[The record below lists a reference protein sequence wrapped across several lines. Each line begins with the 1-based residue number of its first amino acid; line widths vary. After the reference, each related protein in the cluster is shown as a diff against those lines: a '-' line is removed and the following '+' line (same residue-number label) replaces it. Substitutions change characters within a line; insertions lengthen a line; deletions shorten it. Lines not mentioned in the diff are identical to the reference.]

1 MNSEQLFEKSKIYVP
16 GGVHSPVRSF
26 KGLHTT
32 PRFINRGKGA
42 ILWDEENKNYIDFC
56 MSFGPLI
63 HGHQDPEIKEAI
75 IKALDNGWTFGACE
89 KYSLEVAEYIV
100 NRISFIDQIRFMN
113 SGTEAVMTAVRLAR
127 GYTGKSK
134 IIKFNGCYHG
144 HLDAMLIKAGSGLAG
159 TAEASSKGVTEKLIK
174 AGSGLAGTAEASSKG
189 VTEKQ
194 ASDTLICELGDLEE
208 VKKIFTDHPNQIA
221 GIFVEPLPAN
231 NGLLIQTTEFLQG
244 LRDLCTKYNALLVF
258 DEVISGFRVGFGGM
272 AEKTGVIPDLVT
284 YGKIIGGG
292 MPVGAVAG
300 KKEMMEFLAPVGPVY
315 QAGTL
320 SGNPVAMAAGLVNLK
335 KLTSS
340 AYDKLESYSHSIVE
354 ILKDWMNK
362 NGFEDFQVVRYGSL
376 FYPISTHKK
385 LTKISDLPENMNDR
399 FKALFK
405 VLLEKGIYLAP
416 NGYEVG
422 FVSISHNEEVQEELK
437 KRLWS

>member
-1 MNSEQLFEKSKIYVP
+1 MNNKELFEKSLKYVP

-42 ILWDEENKNYIDFC
+42 FIWDEEGKDFVDFC

-89 KYSLEVAEYIV
+89 KYSLELAEYIV
-100 NRISFIDQIRFMN
+100 EKISFIDQIRFMN

-127 GYTGKSK
+127 GITGRSK

-144 HLDAMLIKAGSGLAG
+144 HLDSMLIKAGSGLAG
-159 TAEASSKGVTEKLIK
+159 TAEASSKGVTKHQ
-174 AGSGLAGTAEASSKG
+174 AE
-189 VTEKQ
+189 
-194 ASDTLICELGDLEE
+194 DTLICELGDLKE
-208 VKKIFTDHPNQIA
+208 VKEIFERLPNEIA
-221 GIFVEPLPAN
+221 AIFIEPLPAN
-231 NGLLIQTTEFLQG
+231 NGLLIQSQEFLQG
-244 LRDLCTKYNALLVF
+244 LRDLCTKHGALLVF
-258 DEVISGFRVGFGGM
+258 DEVISGFRIGFGGM
-272 AEKTGVIPDLVT
+272 SEHIGIYPDIVT

-300 KKEMMEFLAPVGPVY
+300 KKHIMEHLAPLGPVY

-335 KLTSS
+335 KLTTD
-340 AYDKLESYSHSIVE
+340 AYQKLENNSRAVVT
-354 ILKDWMNK
+354 ILEDWMK
-362 NGFEDFQVVRYGSL
+362 NNHFEDYQIVRFGSL

-385 LTKISDLPENMNDR
+385 LTTINDLPSNMGER
-399 FKALFK
+399 FKKLFE
-405 VLLEKGIYLAP
+405 VLLNKGVYLAP

-422 FVSISHNEEVQEELK
+422 FVSLAHDQNVQEELK
-437 KRLWS
+437 RRL

>member
-1 MNSEQLFEKSKIYVP
+1 MNSNELFEKSLRYVP

-42 ILWDEENKNYIDFC
+42 YIWDEDGKNYIDFC

-75 IKALDNGWTFGACE
+75 IKALENGWTFGACE
-89 KYSLEVAEYIV
+89 KYSLELAQYIV
-100 NRISFIDQIRFMN
+100 DKICFIEQIRFMN

-127 GYTGKSK
+127 GVTGRSK

-159 TAEASSKGVTEKLIK
+159 E
-174 AGSGLAGTAEASSKG
+174 AEASSKG

-194 ASDTLICELGDLEE
+194 AGDTLICELGDLNE
-208 VKKIFTDHPNQIA
+208 VKEVFERYPKDIAAIFI
-221 GIFVEPLPAN
+221 EPLPAN
-231 NGLLIQTTEFLQG
+231 NGLLVQDRSFLQG
-244 LRDLCTKYNALLVF
+244 LRDLCTKYGALLVF
-258 DEVISGFRVGFGGM
+258 DEVISGFRIGFGGM
-272 AEKTGVIPDLVT
+272 ACKVGIHPDLVT

-300 KKEMMEFLAPVGPVY
+300 KREIMEFLAPLGPVY

-320 SGNPVAMAAGLVNLK
+320 SGNPVAMAAGLVNLQKLTPSAYK
-335 KLTSS
+335 KLNSNTTGVV
-340 AYDKLESYSHSIVE
+340 KVMTE
-354 ILKDWMNK
+354 WMNQ
-362 NGFEDFQVVRYGSL
+362 NGFEDYQTIKYGSL
-376 FYPISTHKK
+376 FYPISTHDK
-385 LTKISDLPENMNDR
+385 LTNINQLPKNMNER
-399 FKALFK
+399 FYKLFQMM
-405 VLLEKGIYLAP
+405 LDKGIYLAP
-416 NGYEVG
+416 NAYEVG
-422 FVSISHNEEVQEELK
+422 FGSLAHDEKVIEDLK
-437 KRLWS
+437 SRLWS

>member
-1 MNSEQLFEKSKIYVP
+1 MKSKQLFEKSLQYVP

-42 ILWDEENKNYIDFC
+42 MIWDEDGKNYIDFC

-75 IKALDNGWTFGACE
+75 IKALDRGWSFGACE
-89 KYSLEVAEYIV
+89 KYSLELAEYIV
-100 NRISFIDQIRFMN
+100 GRIPFIEQIRFMS

-127 GYTGKSK
+127 GVTGRAK

-159 TAEASSKGVTEKLIK
+159 TAEASSKGVTEK
-174 AGSGLAGTAEASSKG
+174 
-189 VTEKQ
+189 Q
-194 ASDTLICELGDLEE
+194 AADTLICELGDLNE
-208 VKKIFTDHPNQIA
+208 VKQVFEQHPKDIA
-221 GIFVEPLPAN
+221 AVFIEPLPAN
-231 NGLLIQTTEFLQG
+231 NGLLVQDQAFLQG
-244 LRDLCTKYNALLVF
+244 LRDLCTKYGALLVF
-258 DEVISGFRVGFGGM
+258 DEVISGFRIGFGGM
-272 AEKTGVIPDLVT
+272 SEATGIHPDIVT

-300 KKEMMEFLAPVGPVY
+300 KKTVMEHLAPIGPVY

-335 KLTSS
+335 KLTDA
-340 AYDKLESYSHSIVE
+340 AYVKLELNTIAVVD
-354 ILKDWMNK
+354 IMKDWLDAH
-362 NGFEDFQVVRYGSL
+362 GFEDFQIVQYGSL
-376 FYPISTHKK
+376 FYPIATHNK
-385 LTKISDLPENMNDR
+385 LTKIGDLPDNMGER
-399 FKALFK
+399 FKKLFEIF
-405 VLLEKGIYLAP
+405 LNKGIYLAP

-422 FVSISHNEEVQEELK
+422 FASLAHDEDVQAELHR
-437 KRLWS
+437 RLWT

>member
-1 MNSEQLFEKSKIYVP
+1 MNNKELFEKSLKYVP

-32 PRFINRGKGA
+32 PRFVNRGKGA
-42 ILWDEENKNYIDFC
+42 YIWDEEGKNFIDFC

-75 IKALDNGWTFGACE
+75 IKALDHGWTFGACE
-89 KYSLEVAEYIV
+89 KYSLELAEYIV
-100 NRISFIDQIRFMN
+100 EKISFIEQIRFVN

-127 GYTGKSK
+127 GITGRSK

-159 TAEASSKGVTEKLIK
+159 TAEASSKGVTDQ
-174 AGSGLAGTAEASSKG
+174 
-189 VTEKQ
+189 Q
-194 ASDTLICELGDLEE
+194 ASDTLICELGNLAEVTQVFEE
-208 VKKIFTDHPNQIA
+208 HKDQIA
-221 GIFVEPLPAN
+221 CIFIEPLPAN
-231 NGLLIQTTEFLQG
+231 NGLLVQDESFLQG
-244 LRDLCTKYNALLVF
+244 LRDLCTKHNALLVF
-258 DEVISGFRVGFGGM
+258 DEVISGFRIGFGGM
-272 AEKTGVIPDLVT
+272 AEKTGITPDLVT

-300 KKEMMEFLAPVGPVY
+300 PRKFMEFLAPIGPVY

-335 KLTSS
+335 KLTKE
-340 AYDKLESYSHSIVE
+340 AYVQLEQNTVNVVGLMKE
-354 ILKDWMNK
+354 WMDK
-362 NGFEDFQVVRYGSL
+362 NGFEDYQIIQYGSL
-376 FYPISTHKK
+376 FYPISTHNK
-385 LTKISDLPENMNDR
+385 LTNIKDLPANMGER
-399 FKALFK
+399 FYKLFETF
-405 VLLEKGIYLAP
+405 LNKGIYLAP

-422 FVSISHNEEVQEELK
+422 FCSLAHGKDVQDELK
-437 KRLWS
+437 NRLWK

>member
-1 MNSEQLFEKSKIYVP
+1 MNSNELFEKSLKLVP

-42 ILWDEENKNYIDFC
+42 YIWDEDGKNYIDFC

-89 KYSLEVAEYIV
+89 KYSLELAEYIV
-100 NRISFIDQIRFMN
+100 GRINHIEQIRFMS

-127 GYTGKSK
+127 GITGRSK

-159 TAEASSKGVTEKLIK
+159 TAEASSKGVT
-174 AGSGLAGTAEASSKG
+174 AH
-189 VTEKQ
+189 Q
-194 ASDTLICELGDLEE
+194 ADDTLICELGDLEE
-208 VKKIFTDHPNQIA
+208 VKKIFADHKDQIA
-221 GIFVEPLPAN
+221 AIFIEPLPAN
-231 NGLLIQTTEFLQG
+231 NGLLIQEESFLKG
-244 LRDLCTKYNALLVF
+244 LRELCDKHCALLVF
-258 DEVISGFRVGFGGM
+258 DEVISGFRIGFGGM
-272 AEKTGVIPDLVT
+272 AEKTGIIPDLVT

-300 KKEMMEFLAPVGPVY
+300 PRKFMEFLAPIGPVY

-335 KLTSS
+335 KLTPA
-340 AYDKLESYSHSIVE
+340 AYEKLNANTSKVVSTMKE
-354 ILKDWMNK
+354 WMDK
-362 NGFEDFQVVRYGSL
+362 NGFEDYQTIQYGSL
-376 FYPISTHKK
+376 FYPISTHNK
-385 LTKISDLPENMNDR
+385 LTNITQLPKNMNER
-399 FKALFK
+399 FFALFK
-405 VLLEKGIYLAP
+405 VMLEKGIYLAP
-416 NGYEVG
+416 NAYEVG
-422 FVSISHNEEVQEELK
+422 FGSLAHDDKVIEDLK
-437 KRLWS
+437 NRLWS

>member
-1 MNSEQLFEKSKIYVP
+1 MNNAELFQKSLKYVP

-32 PRFINRGKGA
+32 PRFINRGMGA
-42 ILWDEENKNYIDFC
+42 HIVDEEGKDFIDFC

-89 KYSLEVAEYIV
+89 KYSLELAEYLV
-100 NRISFIDQIRFMN
+100 TRIPFIEQIRFMN

-127 GYTGKSK
+127 GITGRSK

-159 TAEASSKGVTEKLIK
+159 TAEASSKGVTAQQ
-174 AGSGLAGTAEASSKG
+174 AG
-189 VTEKQ
+189 
-194 ASDTLICELGDLEE
+194 DTLICELGDLAE
-208 VKKIFTDHPNQIA
+208 VEQCFIDHKDQIA
-221 GIFVEPLPAN
+221 GIFIEPLPAN
-231 NGLLIQTTEFLQG
+231 NGLLIQNESFLKG
-244 LRDLCTKYNALLVF
+244 LRAICDKYCAILVF
-258 DEVISGFRVGFGGM
+258 DEVISGFRIGFGGM
-272 AEKTGVIPDLVT
+272 AEKTGIIPDLVT

-300 KKEMMEFLAPVGPVY
+300 PKKFMEFLAPLGPVY

-320 SGNPVAMAAGLVNLK
+320 SGNPVAMAAGLINCK
-335 KLTSS
+335 KLTSD
-340 AYDKLESYSHSIVE
+340 AYAKLEENTKNTVAIM
-354 ILKDWMNK
+354 KDWMDK
-362 NGFEDFQVVRYGSL
+362 NGFEDFQIIQYGSL

-385 LTKISDLPENMNDR
+385 LLKIGDLPANMNER
-399 FKALFK
+399 FYKLFETF
-405 VLLEKGIYLAP
+405 LNKGVYLAP

-422 FVSISHNEEVQEELK
+422 FCSLAHDGKVQEELK
-437 KRLWS
+437 KRLWT

>member
-1 MNSEQLFEKSKIYVP
+1 MNSEQLFEKSLKYVP

-42 ILWDEENKNYIDFC
+42 MIWDEDGKDYVDFC

-75 IKALDNGWTFGACE
+75 IKALERGWTFGACE
-89 KYSLEVAEYIV
+89 KYSLELAEYIV
-100 NRISFIDQIRFMN
+100 NRIPFIEQIRFMN

-127 GYTGKSK
+127 GITGRSK

-159 TAEASSKGVTEKLIK
+159 TAEASSKGVTEKQ
-174 AGSGLAGTAEASSKG
+174 AG
-189 VTEKQ
+189 
-194 ASDTLICELGDLEE
+194 DTLICELGDLNE
-208 VKKIFTDHPNQIA
+208 VKEVFERFPHDIA
-221 GIFVEPLPAN
+221 GIFIEPLPAN
-231 NGLLIQTTEFLQG
+231 NGLLIQDNAFLQG
-244 LRDLCTKYNALLVF
+244 LRELCDKHCALLVF
-258 DEVISGFRVGFGGM
+258 DEVISGFRIGFGGM
-272 AEKTGVIPDLVT
+272 AEKTGIIPDLVT

-300 KKEMMEFLAPVGPVY
+300 KRGFMEKLAPLGPVY

-320 SGNPVAMAAGLVNLK
+320 SGNPVAMAAGLANCK
-335 KLTSS
+335 KLTPE
-340 AYDKLESYSHSIVE
+340 AYQRLERHTKSIVSIFDE
-354 ILKDWMNK
+354 WMKK
-362 NGFEDFQVVRYGSL
+362 NGFEDYQTLQYGSL
-376 FYPISTHKK
+376 FWPISTHHK
-385 LTKISDLPENMNDR
+385 LTNITHLPENLNER
-399 FKALFK
+399 FKALFE
-405 VLLEKGIYLAP
+405 VMLNKGIYLAP

-422 FVSISHNEEVQEELK
+422 FVSLAHDENMQEELK
-437 KRLWS
+437 RRLWT

>member
-1 MNSEQLFEKSKIYVP
+1 MNNKELFEKSLKYVP

-42 ILWDEENKNYIDFC
+42 HIVDEEGKDFIDFC

-89 KYSLEVAEYIV
+89 KYSLELAEYIV
-100 NRISFIDQIRFMN
+100 DRIPFIEQIRFMN

-127 GYTGKSK
+127 GITGRSK

-159 TAEASSKGVTEKLIK
+159 TAEASSKGVT
-174 AGSGLAGTAEASSKG
+174 SQTA
-189 VTEKQ
+189 
-194 ASDTLICELGDLEE
+194 DNTLICELGDLAE
-208 VKKIFTDHPNQIA
+208 VEQCFIDHKDQIA
-221 GIFVEPLPAN
+221 GIFIEPLPAN
-231 NGLLIQTTEFLQG
+231 NGLLVQDDAFLKG
-244 LRDLCTKYNALLVF
+244 LRAICDKYCAILVF
-258 DEVISGFRVGFGGM
+258 DEVISGFRIGFGGM
-272 AEKTGVIPDLVT
+272 AEKTGIIPDLVT

-300 KKEMMEFLAPVGPVY
+300 PKKFMEFLAPLGPVY

-320 SGNPVAMAAGLVNLK
+320 SGNPVAMAAGLVNCK
-335 KLTSS
+335 KLTAE
-340 AYDKLESYSHSIVE
+340 AYVKLEENTKNIVGIMKE
-354 ILKDWMNK
+354 WMDK
-362 NGFEDFQVVRYGSL
+362 NGFEDFSILHYGSL
-376 FYPISTHKK
+376 FYPISTHHK
-385 LTKISDLPENMNDR
+385 LTKIGDLPANMNER
-399 FKALFK
+399 FYKLFETF
-405 VLLEKGIYLAP
+405 LNKGIYLAP

-422 FVSISHNEEVQEELK
+422 FVSLAHDEKVQEELK
-437 KRLWS
+437 NRLWK

>member
-1 MNSEQLFEKSKIYVP
+1 MNSEELFKKSLQYVP

-42 ILWDEENKNYIDFC
+42 FIWDEEGKDYVDFC

-89 KYSLEVAEYIV
+89 KYSLELAEYIV
-100 NRISFIDQIRFMN
+100 NRIKHIEQIRFMN

-127 GYTGKSK
+127 GITGRPK
-134 IIKFNGCYHG
+134 IVKFNGCYHG

-159 TAEASSKGVTEKLIK
+159 E
-174 AGSGLAGTAEASSKG
+174 AEASSKG

-194 ASDTLICELGDLEE
+194 AGDTLICELGDLEE
-208 VKKIFTDHPNQIA
+208 VKKVFADHPDQIA
-221 GIFVEPLPAN
+221 AIFIEPLPAN
-231 NGLLIQTTEFLQG
+231 NGLLIQDDSYLKG
-244 LRDLCTKYNALLVF
+244 LRQICDKHCALLVF
-258 DEVISGFRVGFGGM
+258 DEVISGFRIGFGGM

-300 KKEMMEFLAPVGPVY
+300 PKKFMEFLAPIGPVY

-320 SGNPVAMAAGLVNLK
+320 SGNPVAMAAGLVNCK
-335 KLTSS
+335 KLTPE
-340 AYDKLESYSHSIVE
+340 AYDKLEKNSEAVVAIMQ
-354 ILKDWMNK
+354 DWMDK
-362 NGFEDFQVVRYGSL
+362 NGFDDYKIIRYGSL
-376 FYPISTHKK
+376 FYPIPMKGK
-385 LTKISDLPENMNDR
+385 LTNITQLPANMGER
-399 FKALFK
+399 FRELFK
-405 VLLEKGIYLAP
+405 VFLNKGVYLAP

-422 FVSISHNEEVQEELK
+422 FGSLAHDGKVQEELK
-437 KRLWS
+437 RRLWT